1 MKNLSL
7 YLNIILL
14 LAVGFLY
21 YKVYSNQGSTPLP
34 SKGTAMRGD
43 AIVFVNSDS
52 LLKNFDYYNELLEDL
67 QAQEDSVDMLLKS
80 RSKSLEVEFEAYQSK
95 AASMSPEQRAAI
107 EEGMMGKQQEL
118 MRLKDVMV
126 DKLQSQESAMGD
138 SVHARLVGVLKE
150 LNKSNNFFYV
160 LGYQRNNGI
169 LFANDSLDITK
180 QVLEVLNGK

>member
-1 MKNLSL
+1 LKNLSL
-7 YLNIILL
+7 SLNIILL

-21 YKVYSNQGSTPLP
+21 YKVYSNQSPAPILA
-34 SKGTAMRGD
+34 KGTSMRGD

-52 LLKNFDYYNELLEDL
+52 LLKNYDYYNDLLKDL

-80 RSKSLEVEFEAYQSK
+80 RSRSLEAEFEAYQSK

-118 MRLKDVMV
+118 MRIKEVMV

-138 SVHARLVGVLKE
+138 SVHSRLVAVLKD
-150 LNKSNNFFYV
+150 LNKSNNYFYV
-160 LGYQRNNGI
+160 MGYQRGNGI

-180 QVLEVLNGK
+180 QVLEELNK